1 MCIIFNWKHVSYLAQ
16 VFLLLTLEIFL
27 FDFNFSSYSEVSL
40 TLKLSE
46 NIEQEQEMKQ
56 KHFQSRKDAKEK
68 LLLYQ
73 LSFFAKTNKWLFQKL
88 NCISFK
94 KLKYKNCFVDGR
106 TKMLF
111 IHVLIILI
119 KDNPFQANVS
129 IRFNIVYIIYK
140 NIALILLRYSEPVKY
155 SEWNEVLIRL
165 KWSFP
170 LIVTIGKKIKL
181 ETTYLK
187 KL

>member
-56 KHFQSRKDAKEK
+56 KHFQSRKDTKEK

-73 LSFFAKTNKWLFQKL
+73 LSFFAKTNK
-88 NCISFK
+88 
-94 KLKYKNCFVDGR
+94 
-106 TKMLF
+106 
-111 IHVLIILI
+111 
-119 KDNPFQANVS
+119 
-129 IRFNIVYIIYK
+129 
-140 NIALILLRYSEPVKY
+140 
-155 SEWNEVLIRL
+155 
-165 KWSFP
+165 
-170 LIVTIGKKIKL
+170 
-181 ETTYLK
+181 
-187 KL
+187 